1 MDQHRTLL
9 DIKSKIIKFVGSIRG
24 EILQSLL
31 LLWVVQYWSPEGRAM
46 SAPIVSLN
54 FSTLGTRWRWIE
66 SCCVSSLDC
75 SYCITTVDHIWWW
88 GKATDDFFGADFNK
102 FYLISILFW
111 SMLTAQVIA
120 IDNFVNAV
128 IDPTGKTDYPES
140 LIRFFK
146 TKQIWWINCIDLCS
160 ECKTWR
166 AKPALFTRSMSQYQ
180 NNFSFIAL
188 FHFQPSLL
196 YLFRSPLMPFK
207 ASHSLTLF
215 ELVDHCTDVIP
226 LRIYHHNENHGDQSD
241 KIMVITIISI
251 TS

>member
-1 MDQHRTLL
+1 
-9 DIKSKIIKFVGSIRG
+9 
-24 EILQSLL
+24 
-31 LLWVVQYWSPEGRAM
+31 M

-66 SCCVSSLDC
+66 SCCVSSLNC
-75 SYCITTVDHIWWW
+75 SHCITTVDHIWWW

-146 TKQIWWINCIDLCS
+146 TKQIWGINFIDLCS
-160 ECKTWR
+160 ECKTWLGR
-166 AKPALFTRSMSQYQ
+166 PALFTRSLSQYNIKITVPRLSQ
-180 NNFSFIAL
+180 VQL
-188 FHFQPSLL
+188 SLSRL
-196 YLFRSPLMPFK
+196 DLFRSPLVPVK
-207 ASHSLTLF
+207 VSHSLTLF
-215 ELVDHCTDVIP
+215 ELVDHYTSDDT
-226 LRIYHHNENHGDQSD
+226 LFNNHFPFN
-241 KIMVITIISI
+241 
-251 TS
+251 